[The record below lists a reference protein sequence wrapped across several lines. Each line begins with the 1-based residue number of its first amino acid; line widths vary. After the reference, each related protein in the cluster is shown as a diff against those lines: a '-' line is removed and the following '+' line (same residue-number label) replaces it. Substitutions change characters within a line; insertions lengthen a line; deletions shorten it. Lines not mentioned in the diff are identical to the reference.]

1 MTLNGKSKM
10 AAKFKTDINFLF
22 QKYVM
27 LSPMMLHSKFEL
39 NRSIFKKN
47 SREPC
52 LKTRLQTY

>member
-10 AAKFKTDINFLF
+10 AANFKTDINFLV

-27 LSPMMLHSKFEL
+27 LCPMMLLTKFEL

-47 SREPC
+47 SQEPC